1 MKSWLRWTASFLSL
15 PIGGYLCLLIIGPVD
30 GLGPALLAGLLTGA
44 VIGAAQSL
52 LSSGRLDPRR
62 WIAATTIGMGLGLP
76 LGAALVDYHTGLA
89 DLVLM
94 GLVNGLVLG
103 VSQASVLRKWQWA
116 AAMPL
121 LWALGWAITTVAG
134 IDVDRQFSVFG
145 SSGAV
150 VFAALTGLVLHLLVP
165 VRPREEAHA

>member
-1 MKSWLRWTASFLSL
+1 MRAWLLWTASFMSL
-15 PIGGYLCLLIIGPVD
+15 PIGGYLALLLIGPVD
-30 GLGPALLAGLLTGA
+30 GAGPALLAGLLTGA
-44 VIGAAQSL
+44 VIGTGQSL
-52 LSSGRLDPRR
+52 LSSRRLDPRR
-62 WIAATTIGMGLGLP
+62 WIPATTIGMGLGLP
-76 LGAALVDYHTGLA
+76 LGAALVDHHTGLA

-103 VSQASVLRKWQWA
+103 AAQALVLRKWQWA

-134 IDVDRQFSVFG
+134 IDVDERFSVFG

-150 VFAALTGLVLHLLVP
+150 VFAALSGLLLHILVP
-165 VRPREEAHA
+165 VARRKVALA